1 MIYTGL
7 DTRQCGICEADQ
19 QHEGDTPADVH
30 ADDCLVLRARDLLAR
45 LEVER

>member
-1 MIYTGL
+1 MDEDVSIS
-7 DTRQCGICEADQ
+7 RAD
-19 QHEGDTPADVH
+19 H